1 VCSCVTMA
9 PRLTSLA
16 IVVASVAGQGT
27 LDDYKEGKQG
37 DKDDAAAKAAIEA
50 KHAAVNKVI
59 TMLEDLQAQVLAE
72 GEKEAASYNT
82 FSCWCKDATK
92 EKTEEISTGE
102 DDKGTL
108 EANIGGLNTKR
119 DNLDADI
126 DRYEKA
132 IDKAEKEM
140 KDAKKTRKG
149 ELAVYEDQAAD
160 LSGALAGL
168 DGAIEVL
175 KSSKKPSFIQMQKVL
190 KTVQTASAL
199 ADALGL
205 KKGNGITAFLQQ
217 NPAVE
222 MEDYKFHSDSVIDTL
237 ENLKKDFR
245 TEKQNLDSDEVTA
258 VSEFDRYIQ
267 GKLDFVKRKNSNMED
282 AKKMKSKTISDIASN
297 SDELTTTSADL
308 LDNKEYLSQT
318 AKMCVN
324 TAKTWDV
331 RSKVRQ
337 DELSALVA
345 ATTIVKESV
354 KTKIS
359 AASVRFAQMGV
370 SVRVAKAMTQDQD
383 AMESVE
389 AEAEAAEGKAP
400 IGFLQRLVQR
410 HTPKSNLDQGR
421 DAVVD
426 LLRTQGAKL
435 HSTLLSQLAS
445 QITADPF
452 IKIKKLIQDLIERL
466 LTEAANESNQKGWCD
481 KATADATQKR
491 DYASDAVSEANG
503 QMAEFEAR
511 RNKLTEQIDV
521 LEKEIQ
527 DLKDRREEATK
538 IRKEEHEENAATV
551 LEADAGL
558 EAVSQAID
566 ILDKFYKTVA
576 KTKVDLSL
584 TQEDPVAP
592 GAGFDIGEAYTGAG
606 GEAGGI
612 LGMLD
617 VIKSDFER
625 TTSVTQKAEKA
636 AESEFQDFMTES
648 GKSKVEKEMA
658 FSQKTDQRDATVQD
672 LAEADE
678 NLKAESKLLNLA
690 IGELLDLKPTC
701 IDTGMSYDE
710 RVSRREDEIEGLK
723 KALCVL
729 KAYAEYGP
737 EGASDAC

>member
-1 VCSCVTMA
+1 M
-9 PRLTSLA
+9 
-16 IVVASVAGQGT
+16 
-27 LDDYKEGKQG
+27 
-37 DKDDAAAKAAIEA
+37 
-50 KHAAVNKVI
+50 
-59 TMLEDLQAQVLAE
+59 
-72 GEKEAASYNT
+72 
-82 FSCWCKDATK
+82 
-92 EKTEEISTGE
+92 
-102 DDKGTL
+102 
-108 EANIGGLNTKR
+108 
-119 DNLDADI
+119 
-126 DRYEKA
+126 
-132 IDKAEKEM
+132 
-140 KDAKKTRKG
+140 
-149 ELAVYEDQAAD
+149 
-160 LSGALAGL
+160 
-168 DGAIEVL
+168 
-175 KSSKKPSFIQMQKVL
+175 
-190 KTVQTASAL
+190 
-199 ADALGL
+199 
-205 KKGNGITAFLQQ
+205 
-217 NPAVE
+217 
-222 MEDYKFHSDSVIDTL
+222 
-237 ENLKKDFR
+237 
-245 TEKQNLDSDEVTA
+245 
-258 VSEFDRYIQ
+258 
-267 GKLDFVKRKNSNMED
+267 
-282 AKKMKSKTISDIASN
+282 
-297 SDELTTTSADL
+297 
-308 LDNKEYLSQT
+308 
-318 AKMCVN
+318 
-324 TAKTWDV
+324 
-331 RSKVRQ
+331 
-337 DELSALVA
+337 
-345 ATTIVKESV
+345 
-354 KTKIS
+354 
-359 AASVRFAQMGV
+359 
-370 SVRVAKAMTQDQD
+370 
-383 AMESVE
+383 
-389 AEAEAAEGKAP
+389 
-400 IGFLQRLVQR
+400 
-410 HTPKSNLDQGR
+410 
-421 DAVVD
+421 
-426 LLRTQGAKL
+426 
-435 HSTLLSQLAS
+435 
-445 QITADPF
+445 
-452 IKIKKLIQDLIERL
+452 
-466 LTEAANESNQKGWCD
+466 TEAANESNQKGWCD